1 MEAIIDGSL
10 DARYKPKSVRMIV
23 DLVIR
28 CVRPQGTQRPSSSD
42 VVRDIE
48 EAVHEPNEA
57 YVKSRSWS
65 DRAPGHGSGS
75 LFPFVPTSEPPTLLL
90 PLTSPRP

>member
-48 EAVHEPNEA
+48 EAVHVE
-57 YVKSRSWS
+57 
-65 DRAPGHGSGS
+65 
-75 LFPFVPTSEPPTLLL
+75 L
-90 PLTSPRP
+90 PLEDPQQMPMGAVDSDYSQELNMTQMFHCMASVKII